1 MKTAFLFPGQ
11 GAQSV
16 GMGKDIFDNFEEARK
31 VYQKAEEVTGI
42 DVKKLCF
49 EGPET
54 ELMKTENTQICILTT
69 SLAILAVLE
78 KNGITAKMAAG
89 LSLGEYTAL
98 IYGGYLSLE
107 EGFRLI
113 QKRGYYM
120 GNFLPKE
127 EYSMAAVIGLD
138 SKVIEKVCTQIQ
150 EEGKFVVPANYNCQV
165 QTVISGTKDGIEEA
179 IEKLKAAGSKRVIP
193 LKTSGPFHTEK
204 LMQAK
209 ELYQKDLENADFQM
223 GNTVQVIK
231 NIDGMPYTKEDNMR
245 EILAK
250 HIVSS
255 VRFDKTIALMREQ
268 GITNFVEIGPGKAL
282 TGFVKKDFPE
292 ANVYN
297 INNLE
302 SLDEFLKK

>member
-1 MKTAFLFPGQ
+1 
-11 GAQSV
+11 
-16 GMGKDIFDNFEEARK
+16 
-31 VYQKAEEVTGI
+31 
-42 DVKKLCF
+42 
-49 EGPET
+49 
-54 ELMKTENTQICILTT
+54 
-69 SLAILAVLE
+69 
-78 KNGITAKMAAG
+78 
-89 LSLGEYTAL
+89 
-98 IYGGYLSLE
+98 
-107 EGFRLI
+107 
-113 QKRGYYM
+113 
-120 GNFLPKE
+120 
-127 EYSMAAVIGLD
+127 
-138 SKVIEKVCTQIQ
+138 
-150 EEGKFVVPANYNCQV
+150 
-165 QTVISGTKDGIEEA
+165 
-179 IEKLKAAGSKRVIP
+179 
-193 LKTSGPFHTEK
+193 
-204 LMQAK
+204 MQAK